1 MPSIIRPPAT
11 PCLERKRHRHARTP
25 CLYCA
30 VMSSDPISDTSD
42 LRQCPDPLARA
53 PLASSQGRSAHT
65 RLYLAPPV
73 LQGAVVAIVC
83 RDTRGLDTTSAQRLT
98 HFPATEIVSLS
109 WFQGLDAGRIERT
122 ASGPLWQ
129 PFGTSVTFAG
139 SQSLPT
145 VAWAPTAGRVGIVCF
160 TADVAQTLFGISVA
174 DVHDRI
180 VPAQALLDADWWPL
194 LDALVNAPDDAA
206 TLAALEHHLAPGWQT
221 YQGRRETTPSLSQ
234 IGRHWVERLAWQ
246 AREWRRTH
254 SPRQVERR
262 IKAHSGRS
270 LREWQAFVRTEGVFF
285 NARGRHEAG
294 LPFDWATVAQEEGF
308 ADQAHLSRAVKRI
321 TGFSPSE
328 FAQRFEEDESFWL
341 YRLWV

>member
-1 MPSIIRPPAT
+1 
-11 PCLERKRHRHARTP
+11 
-25 CLYCA
+25 
-30 VMSSDPISDTSD
+30 MSSALTSG
-42 LRQCPDPLARA
+42 LLPQCPDPLARA
-53 PLASSQGRSAHT
+53 PLASGEGRSAHT

-83 RDTRGLDTTSAQRLT
+83 RDTRGLDLNCEQRLT

-109 WFQGLDAGRIERT
+109 WFQGLDAGLVER
-122 ASGPLWQ
+122 AESGPLWR
-129 PFGTSVTFAG
+129 PLGASITFAG

-145 VAWAPTAGRVGIVCF
+145 VSWAPTTGRAGMVCF

-174 DVHDRI
+174 DAHDRI
-180 VPAQALLDADWWPL
+180 VPAHALLGANWWPF
-194 LDALVNAPDDAA
+194 LDALVNASDDAA
-206 TLAALEHHLAPGWQT
+206 TLAALEQHLAPHWQT
-221 YQGRRETTPSLSQ
+221 HQGRSETTPSLSQ

-246 AREWRRTH
+246 AHEWRRTH

-270 LREWQAFVRTEGVFF
+270 LREWQALVKTEGVFF
-285 NARGRHEAG
+285 TARKRHEAG
-294 LPFDWATVAQEEGF
+294 LPFDWATLAQEEGF

-328 FAQRFEEDESFWL
+328 FAQRFVEDESFWL